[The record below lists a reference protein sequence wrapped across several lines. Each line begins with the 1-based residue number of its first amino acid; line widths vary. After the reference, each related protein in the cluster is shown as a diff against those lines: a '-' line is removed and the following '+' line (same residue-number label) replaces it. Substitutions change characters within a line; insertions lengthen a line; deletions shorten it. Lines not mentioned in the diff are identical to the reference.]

1 MLSFPDTLT
10 RGHSRAHSRAYCF
23 VKHSDIAVMVPGL
36 TALEMSVCE
45 CGWNLSMEKREM
57 PLRYVTFSISK
68 KRKKARAE
76 TETDSESV

>member
-10 RGHSRAHSRAYCF
+10 RVHSRAHSRAYCF

-57 PLRYVTFSISK
+57 PLRYVTFSVSK
-68 KRKKARAE
+68 KQKKGCAK
-76 TETDSESV
+76 TETHSESV